1 MLRAGSVGGSQR
13 TRIQKQALKDL
24 IQSLIQNNVK
34 EHSNVVSLEL
44 CLAQIPNR
52 GLYGSELA
60 TVHDVGIKKAKLEN
74 NSTWCFIPGST
85 IADNVHS

>member
-1 MLRAGSVGGSQR
+1 MRWSNNELF
-13 TRIQKQALKDL
+13 TL
-24 IQSLIQNNVK
+24 IILIFVSTLIYSAKSGISLWFA
-34 EHSNVVSLEL
+34 NVVSLEL
-44 CLAQIPNR
+44 CLAQISNR

-74 NSTWCFIPGST
+74 NSTSCFIPGST